1 MNFTKLSFSTDF
13 RAESFFYFV
22 LASGLAARDLLLI
35 RSGYGVFLF
44 QSEWSRG
51 GAGMTSRI
59 VYRWS
64 RLSAVPDSTIYQGN
78 ALSDGPY
85 LAIYGWKGKADW
97 PDWGSYL

>member
-44 QSEWSRG
+44 QSE
-51 GAGMTSRI
+51 
-59 VYRWS
+59 
-64 RLSAVPDSTIYQGN
+64 
-78 ALSDGPY
+78 
-85 LAIYGWKGKADW
+85 
-97 PDWGSYL
+97 